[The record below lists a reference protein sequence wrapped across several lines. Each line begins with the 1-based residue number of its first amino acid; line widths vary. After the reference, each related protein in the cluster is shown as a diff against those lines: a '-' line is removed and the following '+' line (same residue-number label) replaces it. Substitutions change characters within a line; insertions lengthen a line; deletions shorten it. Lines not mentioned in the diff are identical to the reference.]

1 MTARRLRM
9 PWTVRVAS
17 ALYALPGLAFGLG
30 TVGTLAYLARNGEL
44 PMTPFGWRLMGAPL
58 VGTVRFGALGWVLAL
73 ALVATS
79 ALDVIAAIW
88 LRQGKPQGAR
98 LGLATTP
105 LTLMLAVGAFYLA
118 LLHLYPTQHDFYT
131 LAANRYREAMP
142 SDNELPH
149 ATAERLFTAESLRNP
164 NDEWLSSDRP
174 PLQAGWELIT

>member
-1 MTARRLRM
+1 MSSKCSNQLSRAGGRTPTPVCRVRRVTKMFGLHRS
-9 PWTVRVAS
+9 VRLAS
-17 ALYALPGLAFGLG
+17 LLYALPGLAFGLG
-30 TVGTLAYLARNGEL
+30 TVGTLAYLARKGEL

-105 LTLMLAVGAFYLA
+105 LTLMLAVAFLLPGLVVVAPVRA
-118 LLHLYPTQHDFYT
+118 LLV
-131 LAANRYREAMP
+131 LAARR
-142 SDNELPH
+142 
-149 ATAERLFTAESLRNP
+149 SLR
-164 NDEWLSSDRP
+164 
-174 PLQAGWELIT
+174 